1 MANRKG
7 ITLRQLEDR
16 VLVTTKIAEITSVH
30 LGKLKARVCGMSDGI
45 HAGALS
51 QAARLEKLEI
61 TCKKFEAFLD
71 LLNSF
76 SLDKPLTKPNDDE
89 LVSVCLARIQ
99 WQSLINCDGH
109 SVNVR
114 KGIANQVRG
123 NP

>member
-71 LLNSF
+71 LLKSF
-76 SLDKPLTKPNDDE
+76 SLDKP
-89 LVSVCLARIQ
+89 
-99 WQSLINCDGH
+99 
-109 SVNVR
+109 
-114 KGIANQVRG
+114 
-123 NP
+123 